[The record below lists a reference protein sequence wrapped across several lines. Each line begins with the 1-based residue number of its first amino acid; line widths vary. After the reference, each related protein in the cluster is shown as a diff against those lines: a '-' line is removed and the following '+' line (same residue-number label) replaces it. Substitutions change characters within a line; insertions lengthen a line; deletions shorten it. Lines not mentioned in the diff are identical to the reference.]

1 MSMVFCRGCGKE
13 IHESATTCPQ
23 CGAQQEKQSEAAQV
37 AGKPWG
43 TVRMMIYGAFSF
55 FAPLIGLIAGI
66 IGLTK
71 AHTRKQGWIL
81 LGLAVAGMVMYASI
95 SGSMR
100 SDSLTAMAKGDG
112 EAQPAAQ
119 FADLAAAS
127 PATIKPTGE
136 LAAMFNM
143 MSDNTDLQREDKIKE
158 LKGKV
163 IEWNLEVYEVSRED
177 DAYKIQTGG
186 DDEVGTF
193 IHLSARD
200 EAEKK
205 RIEALK
211 TGDRISVKGVIKDT
225 FLRSFV
231 IKPAILFSS
240 DAIKVPLAQQKN
252 MQASDWPHLNV
263 ASLIGKGA
271 STILSDPVESKRY
284 SMLGGRNDE
293 LDEYLM
299 ITVFDDEEASAIQ
312 DEGEYLVIF
321 SKGVVRR
328 DTGPMDGA
336 YAIHKTSGKPAAI
349 LEQVGKFTLVG
360 ATAQTLPPP
369 LKKWAL
375 EKGAAL

>member
-81 LGLAVAGMVMYASI
+81 LGLAVAGMVMYALI
-95 SGSMR
+95 SGSMK

-119 FADLAAAS
+119 FADLAAAT

-231 IKPAILFSS
+231 IKPAILFNSADRPS
-240 DAIKVPLAQQKN
+240 PAL
-252 MQASDWPHLNV
+252 QAATPISDWPPVDV
-263 ASLIGKGA
+263 AALVGKHPA
-271 STILSDPVESKRY
+271 DVISSANENTRFSRL
-284 SMLGGRNDE
+284 LGSQ
-293 LDEYLM
+293 LKQ
-299 ITVFDDEEASAIQ
+299 FEEALTVGNEVE
-312 DEGEYLVIF
+312 DLGEHLF
-321 SKGVVRR
+321 GSGCMQHGCGV
-328 DTGPMDGA
+328 TEGA
-336 YAIHKTSGKPAAI
+336 YAIHKGSGKAFAI
-349 LEQVGKFTLVG
+349 LMNDEKFTLFG
-360 ATAQTLPPP
+360 ANVQTLPPP